1 MSTGNN
7 NDIDNGNFLSENINV
22 NENNVGNNGRKK
34 KYERSKAV
42 DIIALDLAEKLQSPN
57 SYEFYCKIAWRLQP
71 SVIYNNLE
79 QALKSKRRNAND
91 SPARLFGYLCNKC
104 LGE

>member
-57 SYEFYCKIAWRLQP
+57 SYEFTVKSPGDYSRPLYTIISNRL
-71 SVIYNNLE
+71 
-79 QALKSKRRNAND
+79 
-91 SPARLFGYLCNKC
+91 
-104 LGE
+104 